1 MLKTKVRTMNNTFPY
16 SGSSEQKGMH
26 GETVTS
32 FLSFEGDSEDMI
44 ILGKGIKCGEKL
56 EEMRRQF
63 KIVDG
68 KMHLLQ
74 TVGNVTAKRI
84 LVKQ

>member
-1 MLKTKVRTMNNTFPY
+1 MLKTKIRTMNSTFPY

-26 GETVTS
+26 GEIVTS
-32 FLSFEGDSEDMI
+32 FLSFEGEDMI
-44 ILGKGIKCGEKL
+44 IVGKGIKCGDKL

-68 KMHLLQ
+68 KMNLFQ
-74 TVGNVTAKRI
+74 TVGNVTATRI
-84 LVKQ
+84 LVRQ

>member
-1 MLKTKVRTMNNTFPY
+1 
-16 SGSSEQKGMH
+16 MH

-32 FLSFEGDSEDMI
+32 FLSFDEDEMI
-44 ILGKGIKCGEKL
+44 IVGKGIKCGEKL

-68 KMHLLQ
+68 KMHLFQ

-84 LVKQ
+84 LVKQS

>member
-1 MLKTKVRTMNNTFPY
+1 MNSTFPY

-32 FLSFEGDSEDMI
+32 FLSFDGDEMI
-44 ILGKGIKCGEKL
+44 IVGKGIKCGDNF

-68 KMHLLQ
+68 KMHLFQ
-74 TVGNVTAKRI
+74 SVGNAQ
-84 LVKQ
+84 LWW